1 MTMSEQDYLL
11 KFDLSEFTQQLD
23 SVRGSYEDL
32 GSIVRQ
38 VFDTSSVAVKEL
50 TKNIDTLATSIN
62 SASAIMDSTYSVLNG
77 HMKESAT
84 ILADIEKAGKGL
96 GSLSLSGVGAT
107 STTEGQIKDIYP
119 GMAEGG
125 AGTEEAVK
133 SAVLATEA
141 MGVADKALK
150 GVGDAKKEIK
160 EEISGIGKLVR
171 KELEG
176 AKKATGGMLSKLTG
190 GVSFG
195 TGLIGGL
202 VGAMILGVHYNQRL
216 AAESGEVANV
226 FESSIDGLG
235 NKATQAA
242 VKQLSAFQEKAQKFF
257 GIGRKE
263 VQSQAAAFVDMGYK
277 TEQFMGRFGKSLGEV
292 GADLPTMTLALEKH
306 LNLAGGSAAK
316 NVNDM
321 VSEYGDN
328 VKEAAG
334 KFLNLAFAAQQS
346 GMGVEK
352 FINSVMSGSQAMR
365 QYGIDVNDVSQ
376 VMQKLQ
382 GYYNTML
389 GSDKSQFAGGL
400 AGEALGSVAGGMGRM
415 TQGFEMAIAQEM
427 NPELQGYEAK
437 QKFKSGLRRVAEGE
451 DEGFFIEYI
460 KKAVDFARRQTGG
473 NVPAMIEFLKQN
485 AGWDEQHSKALI
497 DIAPTLKEDM
507 KIEEGTAKQLAEFK
521 KTFET
526 EGKVLT
532 DLQKNQE
539 SLIKG
544 MAKIGEGLLG
554 LVGSVLGAIVTLINS
569 VPLLIE
575 AISASPERRD
585 EIFDTISKTFEI
597 QGNLTLA
604 SIDKIIAGG
613 GMMSEALKSILGD
626 TSEAV
631 KAAMAMNSPDTE
643 MPTPGKIVDALSV
656 GAGKALDTG
665 VGAAFG
671 EDAGKGFE
679 LFHKEMNDSLRYLGN
694 SIDEKI
700 EENVRKPIEKTIE
713 ESRKPFGGRDP
724 FEGVTPQ
731 PVGGVPLAHNVE
743 AIIPGRDVYSAY
755 NSFQASQA

>member
-1 MTMSEQDYLL
+1 MNDNEQYLL

-23 SVRGSYEDL
+23 SVRGSYENL
-32 GSIVRQ
+32 GSIVKQ
-38 VFDTSSVAVKEL
+38 VFDTSSVSVKEL
-50 TKNIDTLATSIN
+50 TKNIDTLATSIS

-96 GSLSLSGVGAT
+96 GSLALSGIGAT
-107 STTEGQIKDIYP
+107 PTTEGQIKDIYP

-133 SAVLATEA
+133 SAALATEA

-160 EEISGIGKLVR
+160 EEISGIGKLV
-171 KELEG
+171 KEELAG
-176 AKKATGGMLSKLTG
+176 AKSAAGGMLSKLTG

-195 TGLIGGL
+195 GGLIAGL
-202 VGAMILGVHYNQRL
+202 VGAMILGVQYKQRL
-216 AAESGEVANV
+216 EAETGEMSNV

-235 NKATQAA
+235 SKATKAA

-257 GIGRKE
+257 NIGRKE
-263 VQSQAAAFVDMGYK
+263 VQAQAAAFVNMGYE

-415 TQGFEMAIAQEM
+415 TQGFEMALAQEM

-497 DIAPTLKEDM
+497 DIAPTLKEGM
-507 KIEEGTAKQLAEFK
+507 KIEGGTAKQLAEFK

-554 LVGSVLGAIVTLINS
+554 LLGSILGTIITLLNS
-569 VPLLIE
+569 VPLLIKS
-575 AISASPERRD
+575 ISASPKERK
-585 EIFDTISKTFEI
+585 EIFDVLDIAFSRQSALALNSLDLTAEGVRDVGGTLGKHILSISDSLKSAWDLKAPEI
-597 QGNLTLA
+597 KPPT
-604 SIDKIIAGG
+604 AGG
-613 GMMSEALKSILGD
+613 VASALAGGVVKTVLGPA
-626 TSEAV
+626 T
-631 KAAMAMNSPDTE
+631 KAGVPGATE
-643 MPTPGKIVDALSV
+643 ERVDKVVDETIKNLE
-656 GAGKALDTG
+656 KM
-665 VGAAFG
+665 
-671 EDAGKGFE
+671 GKGV
-679 LFHKEMNDSLRYLGN
+679 KEGFFGGEEPPITKSLRDPAPSATGTPIALMGGQP
-694 SIDEKI
+694 SI
-700 EENVRKPIEKTIE
+700 
-713 ESRKPFGGRDP
+713 
-724 FEGVTPQ
+724 
-731 PVGGVPLAHNVE
+731 NVE

-755 NSFQASQA
+755 NSFQSSQA